1 MFRKLTFIALVLT
14 LCVIVLGS
22 YVRLSNAGL
31 GCPDWPGC
39 YGQVIVSGGA
49 DFKQQA
55 KMAFPDNPLD
65 LVKAWK
71 EMSHRYVAGALGLLV
86 LIITLISYR
95 EKHCRSAMV
104 ISSLA
109 LLSMVVFQALLG
121 MWAVKMQVMPI
132 IVTGHLILG
141 LMTFWLLYWMYL
153 RDNPLVAVR
162 HTWVSR
168 KKFWIGYLKVDPAV
182 VARKPKQGPRNLAAF
197 AMLVLFVQIVLGGLT
212 STHYAG
218 LACTDLPQC
227 NGLWWPQVDYQ
238 GAVNILEGLLFSES
252 GALSYDGK
260 VALHWLHRVGALVTF
275 LVLALVYLAARSSKN
290 AHSVRS
296 GGSVLFL
303 LLLVEISLGIA
314 NVRMGLPLWSAV
326 AHNGF
331 AALLMLPLIAIRF
344 YSRYGYFEKQPPEA
358 EFEEVLEPVEHVA
371 VKPVPEAELE
381 EVYVEKEPETLY
393 LRLTSQLKKTRSG
406 LGGVLSGISLGQKKI
421 DLDLLEE
428 IETSL
433 IMADVGIDAT
443 TEIIKNL
450 SESVGRSQLN
460 DAEALSAALKQ
471 QLVGLLGPCNKTLKI
486 PEQEGPFVILVV
498 GVNGVGKTTTIG
510 KLAKRLQ
517 AQGHSVMLAAGDTFR
532 AAAVEQLETWGERN
546 KIHVVAQHTGADSA
560 SVIFDG
566 VQSAKAKGVD
576 VLIAD
581 TAGRLHTKSNLMDE
595 LKKIKRIIGKL
606 DESAPHEVLLVL
618 DSGTG
623 QNALSQAK
631 IFNETVE
638 LTGIALTKLDGTAKG
653 GVIFAL
659 AKQFGIPIRYIG
671 IGEGIDDLQDFH
683 AEQFVDALFVND

>member
-1 MFRKLTFIALVLT
+1 MFRKLTFFALVLA
-14 LCVIVLGS
+14 LCVIVIGS
-22 YVRLSNAGL
+22 YVRLSDAGL

-39 YGQVIVSGGA
+39 YGQAMVSDDA
-49 DFKQQA
+49 EFKQQA
-55 KMAFPDNPLD
+55 QMAYPGNPLD
-65 LVKAWK
+65 IVKAWK
-71 EMSHRYVAGALGLLV
+71 EMVHRYFAGALGLLV
-86 LIITLISYR
+86 LVLALISWR
-95 EKHCRSAMV
+95 EKHCRTSMV
-104 ISSLA
+104 ISSIV

-121 MWAVKMQVMPI
+121 MWTVEMRVMPI
-132 IVTGHLILG
+132 IVTSHLTVG
-141 LMTFWLLYWMYL
+141 LLTFWLLYWMYL
-153 RDNPLVAVR
+153 RDNPLVAIR
-162 HTWVSR
+162 RPWVGR
-168 KKFWIGYLKVDPAV
+168 RKFWLGYLKVDPEV
-182 VARKPKQGPRNLAAF
+182 VLRKPKKGPRGLASF
-197 AMLVLFVQIVLGGLT
+197 AMLVLFFQIVLGGLT
-212 STHYAG
+212 STHYAA

-227 NGLWWPQVDYQ
+227 NGLWWPQLDFQ
-238 GAVNILEGLLFSES
+238 EAVNILRALLYSES

-275 LVLALVYLAARSSKN
+275 LVLALVYLATRSSKN
-290 AHSVRS
+290 ARSVRT
-296 GGSVLFL
+296 GGSILFL
-303 LLLVEISLGIA
+303 MLLLEISLGIA
-314 NVRMGLPLWSAV
+314 NIKLGLPIWSAV

-344 YSRYGYFEKQPPEA
+344 YSKYGYFEEPLVEEEAPELP
-358 EFEEVLEPVEHVA
+358 ELVEEVA
-371 VKPVPEAELE
+371 VKPVPEEI
-381 EVYVEKEPETLY
+381 YVEKEPETLY
-393 LRLTSQLKKTRSG
+393 LRLTDQLKKTRSS
-406 LGGVLSGISLGQKKI
+406 LGGVLSAISLGQKRI
-421 DLDLLEE
+421 DQDLLEE

-443 TEIIKNL
+443 SEIIRNL
-450 SESVGRSQLN
+450 SESVGRSHLN
-460 DAEALSAALKQ
+460 DAEALSDTLKQ
-471 QLVGLLGPCNKTLKI
+471 QLINMLEPCNKTLHI

-498 GVNGVGKTTTIG
+498 GVNGAGKTTTIG

-546 KIHVVAQHTGADSA
+546 DIHVVAQHTGADSA

-606 DESAPHEVLLVL
+606 DENAPHEVLLVL

-631 IFNETVE
+631 LFNEAVE

-659 AKQFGIPIRYIG
+659 AKQFGIPIRFIG